1 MGSQERGQTPGG
13 VEMTESIRA
22 LLDQPFELAE
32 GPVWFQGLLWW
43 VDIMAGTL
51 HRWDPTSQE
60 HESRD
65 TGDLLGAAVPCTD
78 GRWLLAQNRSLVVFD
93 WERGTSKLIATLD
106 NERPRNRCNDGKCDP
121 QGRFW
126 FGTMNMDS
134 LERAGSLYCQSTAD
148 GCQPRQDGVTI
159 SNGIAWSRDGDVM
172 YYIDSPTRRVDA
184 FDFDQVNGHI
194 HSRRTLIEF
203 GEQDGWPDGMT
214 IDVDELLWIAM
225 WGGAKIA
232 VVDSKSGERVR
243 EIPMPVSQPTS
254 CTFGGDDL
262 GELFVTSAWEGMTAR
277 QREAESLAGSVFRL
291 RPGATG
297 RAVQC
302 FG

>member
-1 MGSQERGQTPGG
+1 
-13 VEMTESIRA
+13 MTESIRV
-22 LLDQPFELAE
+22 LLEQRFELAE
-32 GPVWFQGLLWW
+32 GPVLFQDMLWW
-43 VDIMAGTL
+43 VDIMAGAL
-51 HRWDPTSQE
+51 HRWDPATQR
-60 HESRD
+60 HEARD
-65 TGDLLGAAVPCTD
+65 TGDLLGAAVPGSD

-93 WERGTSKLIATLD
+93 WEQGTSDVVTTLAD
-106 NERPRNRCNDGKCDP
+106 ERPRNRCNDGKCDP

-134 LERAGSLYCQSTAD
+134 VDCAGVLYCQSTAD
-148 GCQPRQDGVTI
+148 GCHPMQEGVTI

-184 FDFDQVNGHI
+184 FDFDQVGGLIRN
-194 HSRRTLIEF
+194 RRTLIEF

-214 IDVDELLWIAM
+214 IDVDGRLWIAM

-262 GELFVTSAWEGMTAR
+262 SDLFVTSAWEGMTEK
-277 QREAESLAGSVFRL
+277 QRAAEPLAGSVFRL

-302 FG
+302 FE